1 MDKAEIFKEELNLI
15 KSDDV
20 RTFVKDFLN
29 QVPDYFFT
37 DTESMVSNTIF
48 MFLPGINIL
57 LFFIFV
63 IGIVSNEI
71 NKLYNN

>member
-1 MDKAEIFKEELNLI
+1 MIYFIIYVVFLIFDLYLVLSK
-15 KSDDV
+15 K
-20 RTFVKDFLN
+20 
-29 QVPDYFFT
+29 VPDYFFN

>member
-1 MDKAEIFKEELNLI
+1 MIYLIVYILFIIFDLYLVLSK
-15 KSDDV
+15 K
-20 RTFVKDFLN
+20 
-29 QVPDYFFT
+29 VPDYFFN

>member
-1 MDKAEIFKEELNLI
+1 MIYFVVYIIFMIFDLYLVLSK
-15 KSDDV
+15 K
-20 RTFVKDFLN
+20 
-29 QVPDYFFT
+29 VPDYFFT

>member
-1 MDKAEIFKEELNLI
+1 MIYLIVYILFMIFDLYLVLSK
-15 KSDDV
+15 K
-20 RTFVKDFLN
+20 
-29 QVPDYFFT
+29 VPDYFFK

>member
-1 MDKAEIFKEELNLI
+1 MIYFVVYVIFLI
-15 KSDDV
+15 FDLYLVLSK
-20 RTFVKDFLN
+20 K
-29 QVPDYFFT
+29 VPDYFFN

-57 LFFIFV
+57 LFFIFI

>member
-1 MDKAEIFKEELNLI
+1 MIYFVIYIIFLI
-15 KSDDV
+15 FDLYLVFSK
-20 RTFVKDFLN
+20 K
-29 QVPDYFFT
+29 VPDYFFN

>member
-1 MDKAEIFKEELNLI
+1 MIYLIVYILFMIFDLYLVLSK
-15 KSDDV
+15 K
-20 RTFVKDFLN
+20 
-29 QVPDYFFT
+29 VPDYFFN

-63 IGIVSNEI
+63 IGIISNEI

>member
-1 MDKAEIFKEELNLI
+1 MIYLIVYILFIIFDLYLVLSK
-15 KSDDV
+15 K
-20 RTFVKDFLN
+20 
-29 QVPDYFFT
+29 VPDYFFN

-63 IGIVSNEI
+63 IGIISNEI

>member
-1 MDKAEIFKEELNLI
+1 MIYLIVYILFMIFDLYLVLSK
-15 KSDDV
+15 K
-20 RTFVKDFLN
+20 
-29 QVPDYFFT
+29 VPDYFFN

-48 MFLPGINIL
+48 IFLPGINIL

-63 IGIVSNEI
+63 IGIISNEI

>member
-1 MDKAEIFKEELNLI
+1 MIYLIVYILFMIFDLYLVLSK
-15 KSDDV
+15 K
-20 RTFVKDFLN
+20 
-29 QVPDYFFT
+29 VPDYFFN
-37 DTESMVSNTIF
+37 DTKSMVSNTIF

-57 LFFIFV
+57 LFFIFI

>member
-1 MDKAEIFKEELNLI
+1 MIYFVIYIIFLI
-15 KSDDV
+15 FDLYLVLSK
-20 RTFVKDFLN
+20 K
-29 QVPDYFFT
+29 VPDYFFN

-63 IGIVSNEI
+63 IGIISNEI

>member
-1 MDKAEIFKEELNLI
+1 MIYFVVYILFMIFDLYLVLSK
-15 KSDDV
+15 K
-20 RTFVKDFLN
+20 
-29 QVPDYFFT
+29 VPDYFFN

>member
-1 MDKAEIFKEELNLI
+1 MIYLIVYVVFLIFDLYLVLSK
-15 KSDDV
+15 K
-20 RTFVKDFLN
+20 
-29 QVPDYFFT
+29 VPDYFFK

>member
-1 MDKAEIFKEELNLI
+1 MIYFIIYIIFLI
-15 KSDDV
+15 FDLYLVLSK
-20 RTFVKDFLN
+20 K
-29 QVPDYFFT
+29 VPDYFFT

>member
-1 MDKAEIFKEELNLI
+1 MIYFVIYIIFLI
-15 KSDDV
+15 FDLYLVLSK
-20 RTFVKDFLN
+20 K
-29 QVPDYFFT
+29 VPDYFFN

>member
-1 MDKAEIFKEELNLI
+1 MIYFVIYIIFLI
-15 KSDDV
+15 FDLYLVLSK
-20 RTFVKDFLN
+20 K
-29 QVPDYFFT
+29 VPDYFFN

-57 LFFIFV
+57 LFFIFI

>member
-1 MDKAEIFKEELNLI
+1 MIYLIVYVVFLIFDLYLVLSK
-15 KSDDV
+15 K
-20 RTFVKDFLN
+20 
-29 QVPDYFFT
+29 VPDYFFT

>member
-1 MDKAEIFKEELNLI
+1 MIYLIVYILFMIFDLYLVLSK
-15 KSDDV
+15 K
-20 RTFVKDFLN
+20 
-29 QVPDYFFT
+29 VPDYFFN

-57 LFFIFV
+57 LFFIFI

>member
-1 MDKAEIFKEELNLI
+1 MIYLIVYVVFLIFDLYLVLSK
-15 KSDDV
+15 K
-20 RTFVKDFLN
+20 
-29 QVPDYFFT
+29 VPDYFFN

-63 IGIVSNEI
+63 IGIISNEI

>member
-1 MDKAEIFKEELNLI
+1 MIYFVVYVIFLI
-15 KSDDV
+15 FDLYLVLSK
-20 RTFVKDFLN
+20 K
-29 QVPDYFFT
+29 VPDYFFN

>member
-1 MDKAEIFKEELNLI
+1 MIYLIVYILFMIFDLYLVLSK
-15 KSDDV
+15 K
-20 RTFVKDFLN
+20 
-29 QVPDYFFT
+29 VPDYFFN

>member
-1 MDKAEIFKEELNLI
+1 MIYLIIYVIFLVFDLYLVLSK
-15 KSDDV
+15 K
-20 RTFVKDFLN
+20 
-29 QVPDYFFT
+29 VPDYFFN

>member
-1 MDKAEIFKEELNLI
+1 MIYLIVYILFMIFDLYLVLSK
-15 KSDDV
+15 K
-20 RTFVKDFLN
+20 
-29 QVPDYFFT
+29 VPDYFFK

-48 MFLPGINIL
+48 IFLPGINIL

-63 IGIVSNEI
+63 IGIISNEI

>member
-1 MDKAEIFKEELNLI
+1 MIYLIVYILFMIFDLYLVLSKKA
-15 KSDDV
+15 
-20 RTFVKDFLN
+20 
-29 QVPDYFFT
+29 PDYFFN
-37 DTESMVSNTIF
+37 DTESIVSNTIF

-63 IGIVSNEI
+63 IGIISNEI

>member
-1 MDKAEIFKEELNLI
+1 MIYLIIYVIFLI
-15 KSDDV
+15 FDLYLVLSK
-20 RTFVKDFLN
+20 K
-29 QVPDYFFT
+29 VPDYFFN

>member
-1 MDKAEIFKEELNLI
+1 MIYLIVYILFIIFDLYLVLSK
-15 KSDDV
+15 K
-20 RTFVKDFLN
+20 
-29 QVPDYFFT
+29 VPDYFFK

>member
-1 MDKAEIFKEELNLI
+1 MIYFVIYIIFLI
-15 KSDDV
+15 FDLYLVLSK
-20 RTFVKDFLN
+20 K
-29 QVPDYFFT
+29 VPDYFFT

>member
-1 MDKAEIFKEELNLI
+1 MIYLIVYILFMIFDLYLVLSK
-15 KSDDV
+15 K
-20 RTFVKDFLN
+20 
-29 QVPDYFFT
+29 VPDYFFK

-57 LFFIFV
+57 LFFIFI

>member
-1 MDKAEIFKEELNLI
+1 MIYLIVYVVFWVFELYLLLS
-15 KSDDV
+15 KK
-20 RTFVKDFLN
+20 F
-29 QVPDYFFT
+29 PDYFVN

>member
-1 MDKAEIFKEELNLI
+1 MIYLIVYILFMIFDLYLVLSK
-15 KSDDV
+15 K
-20 RTFVKDFLN
+20 
-29 QVPDYFFT
+29 VPDYFFN
-37 DTESMVSNTIF
+37 DAESMVSNTIF

>member
-1 MDKAEIFKEELNLI
+1 MIYLIVYVVFLIFDLYLVLSK
-15 KSDDV
+15 K
-20 RTFVKDFLN
+20 
-29 QVPDYFFT
+29 VPDYFFN

>member
-1 MDKAEIFKEELNLI
+1 MIYLIVYILFMIFDLYLVLSK
-15 KSDDV
+15 K
-20 RTFVKDFLN
+20 
-29 QVPDYFFT
+29 VPDYFFK

-48 MFLPGINIL
+48 LFLPGINIL

-63 IGIVSNEI
+63 IGIISNEI

>member
-1 MDKAEIFKEELNLI
+1 MIYLIVYVVFLIFDLYLVLSK
-15 KSDDV
+15 K
-20 RTFVKDFLN
+20 
-29 QVPDYFFT
+29 VPDYFFN

-57 LFFIFV
+57 LFFIFI

>member
-1 MDKAEIFKEELNLI
+1 MIYLIVYILFIIFDLYLVLSK
-15 KSDDV
+15 K
-20 RTFVKDFLN
+20 
-29 QVPDYFFT
+29 VPDYFFN

-57 LFFIFV
+57 LFFIFI

>member
-1 MDKAEIFKEELNLI
+1 MIYLIVYILFIIFDLYLVLSK
-15 KSDDV
+15 K
-20 RTFVKDFLN
+20 
-29 QVPDYFFT
+29 VPDYFFN

-57 LFFIFV
+57 LVFIFI

>member
-1 MDKAEIFKEELNLI
+1 MIYFVVYVIFLI
-15 KSDDV
+15 FDLYLVLSK
-20 RTFVKDFLN
+20 K
-29 QVPDYFFT
+29 VPDYFFK

-57 LFFIFV
+57 LFFIFI

>member
-1 MDKAEIFKEELNLI
+1 MIYFVVYVIFLI
-15 KSDDV
+15 FDLYLVLSK
-20 RTFVKDFLN
+20 K
-29 QVPDYFFT
+29 VPDYFFK

>member
-1 MDKAEIFKEELNLI
+1 MIYLIVYILFIIFDLYLVLSK
-15 KSDDV
+15 K
-20 RTFVKDFLN
+20 
-29 QVPDYFFT
+29 VPDYFFN
-37 DTESMVSNTIF
+37 DTESIVSNTIF

-63 IGIVSNEI
+63 IGIISNEI